1 MRAFFRRF
9 SLITGFSLI
18 IVLLIGNAI
27 VTRRKLGT
35 QIESQTW
42 FHRSE
47 QVQYALVQ
55 IQLLLVDAE
64 TGQRGYFYTGD
75 PKYLNPYNAAIND
88 IDANLKNLAELTSDN
103 PPQQANVVVLHELV
117 DLKLQ
122 ELAETIALY
131 RSGKTDDAKSVVLSD
146 RGLMIMNDLRHEI
159 DRMQREEL
167 VLANAR
173 DAAYQQSIHDTVLS
187 IYLATVVAAIGL
199 IFLARYI
206 SRERRMREVYAH
218 ELAAREQW
226 FRTTLSSIGDAVI
239 ATDAEGYV
247 TFLNP
252 IAEQL
257 TGFTLP
263 ETHRKKIEEIFPIY
277 NEFTGEPVENPV
289 AKVMSLGVTVGLAN
303 HTVLSRADGRSI
315 PIEDSA
321 APIRDERN
329 QTIGVVLVFRDVTA
343 NRKAQDLLRKTEK
356 LAAAAR
362 LSATV
367 AHEIN
372 NPLEAVI
379 NLLYIA
385 KASPGSP
392 QEVKDLLEQ
401 AEQELDRVAHITRQT
416 LGFYRDPNLPE
427 NIQIGS
433 IVSDVLKLYANKVRA
448 RRISVDSSLNDCPV
462 IWGVR
467 GEMKQVVSNLMSNAI
482 DAVAEGGRIAISCSR
497 IKTGDCESA
506 ELVVEDNGPGVSA
519 QHIDQIFDPFFTTKK
534 DVGTGLGLWVTRE
547 IVERHGGTIELLPH
561 GNREGF
567 GGAAFVLR
575 FPCSTEAR
583 IEPLATAD

>member
-1 MRAFFRRF
+1 MNAFFRRF
-9 SLITGFSLI
+9 SLITGFSLMV
-18 IVLLIGNAI
+18 VLLIGNAI
-27 VTRRKLGT
+27 VTRRQLST

-42 FHRSE
+42 FHDSE
-47 QVQYALVQ
+47 QVRYA
-55 IQLLLVDAE
+55 ISRTELLLVDAE
-64 TGQRGYFYTGD
+64 TGQRGYLYSGD
-75 PKYLNPYNAAIND
+75 PKYLDPYNAAISAL
-88 IDANLKNLAELTSDN
+88 DADLKNLAELTADN
-103 PPQQANVVVLHELV
+103 PQQQANVVVLHELV

-122 ELAETIALY
+122 ELAQTLALY
-131 RSGKTDDAKSVVLSD
+131 RAGKTDDAKSVVLSG
-146 RGLMIMNDLRHEI
+146 RGLMIMNDLRNQI
-159 DRMQREEL
+159 DRMQQEEL
-167 VLANAR
+167 ALAKAR
-173 DAAYQQSIHDTVLS
+173 DAAYQKSIRDTIWS
-187 IYLATVVAAIGL
+187 IYLATAVAIIGL
-199 IFLARYI
+199 LFLARTI
-206 SRERRMREVYAH
+206 SHERAMREVYAH

-252 IAEQL
+252 VAEQL

-263 ETHRKKIEEIFPIY
+263 ETHRKKIEEIFPIF
-277 NEFTGEPVENPV
+277 NELTGEPTESPV
-289 AKVMSLGVTVGLAN
+289 AKVMRLGVVVGLAN
-303 HTVLSRADGRSI
+303 HTVLKRADGHTV

-321 APIRDERN
+321 APIRDQRG

-343 NRKAQDLLRKTEK
+343 ERRAQDLLRKTEK

-385 KASPGSP
+385 RSSAESSADLR
-392 QEVKDLLEQ
+392 DLLGQ

-416 LGFYRDPNLPE
+416 LGFYRDPNQPE
-427 NIQIGS
+427 NVQMSS
-433 IVSDVLKLYANKVRA
+433 IVEDVLKLYGNKIHT
-448 RRISVDSSLNDCPV
+448 RRISFESSFEDCPA

-467 GEMKQVVSNLMSNAI
+467 GELKQVVSNLLSNAI
-482 DAVAEGGRIAISCSR
+482 DAVPESGRIRLSCSR
-497 IKTGDCESA
+497 LKKDES
-506 ELVVEDNGPGVSA
+506 EMVEFIIEDSGSGVAPEHVS
-519 QHIDQIFDPFFTTKK
+519 QIFDPFFTTKK

-561 GNREGF
+561 GTGQDL

-575 FPCSTEAR
+575 FPRAAESS
-583 IEPLATAD
+583 IEPSPTAG